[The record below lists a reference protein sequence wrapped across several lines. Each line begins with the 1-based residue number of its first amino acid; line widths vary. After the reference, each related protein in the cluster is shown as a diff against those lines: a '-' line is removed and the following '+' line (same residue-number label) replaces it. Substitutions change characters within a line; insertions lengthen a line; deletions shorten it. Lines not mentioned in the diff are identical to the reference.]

1 MAASKAEYLDLKR
14 PRNYVHYIV
23 GIVVESVAVL
33 ALMIVAYGVSGL
45 GFWLF

>member
-14 PRNYVHYIV
+14 PQNYVHYIV
-23 GIVVESVAVL
+23 GITVESIAIAV
-33 ALMIVAYGVSGL
+33 LMIVAYGISGL

>member
-14 PRNYVHYIV
+14 PRNYVRYIV
-23 GIVVESVAVL
+23 GIAVESAAVA
-33 ALMIVAYGVSGL
+33 ALMLVAYSISGL